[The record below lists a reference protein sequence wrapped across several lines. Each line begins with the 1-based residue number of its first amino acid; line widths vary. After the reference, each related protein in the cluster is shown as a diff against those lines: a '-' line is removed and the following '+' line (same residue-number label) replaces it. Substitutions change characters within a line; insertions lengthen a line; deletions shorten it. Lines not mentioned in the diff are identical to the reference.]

1 MAVKNGLFV
10 VVFWSI
16 DFSKKKGFAYICE
29 QYHFQE
35 EREGSDADLTC
46 KKLWPVQQL
55 IIVEGNN
62 WTDGEQEA

>member
-1 MAVKNGLFV
+1 LISA
-10 VVFWSI
+10 
-16 DFSKKKGFAYICE
+16 KKKGFAYICE